1 MKMEKS
7 PFQFQHSYQ
16 ELDEMFY
23 TEQIPEKVS
32 KPQLIVFNQ
41 GLAEELGIQ
50 VNQIDQQ
57 SLAGIF
63 SGNTIL
69 DDAKPI
75 AQAYA
80 GHQFGS
86 FTMLGDGRAILLGE
100 HVTKDGKVVDIQLKG
115 AGRTP
120 YSRAGDGRATLG
132 PMLREFIISEA
143 MYALNIPTSRS
154 LAVVVTGDQVY
165 RERPLP
171 GAILTRVASSHLR
184 VGTFQY
190 AQAFGEKNEIKE
202 LADYAISRHYPE
214 IKEGSNRYRKFL
226 EAVIQKQAKTIAK
239 WQLVGFIHGVMN
251 TDNMTISGESIDYG
265 PCAFMDTYDP
275 NTVFSSIDA
284 QGRYAYRN
292 QPPIG
297 MWNVT
302 RFAETLLP
310 LLHEDEEEAIKVAKE
325 SLAIFGDV
333 YMNEWLNG
341 MRKKLGL
348 EKSIDRDQELIEQL
362 LKVMHEEKMDYT
374 NTFVDLTFGTLDKME
389 YEIEAFQTWFK
400 QYEARLLEEE
410 TTADG
415 REEMMKQHNP
425 AVIPRNYY
433 VEEAL
438 NAVIDEGDFSK
449 FHSFMQVLKD
459 PFAHTEQQRAFQTL
473 PPEADGPFQTYCG
486 T

>member
-23 TEQIPEKVS
+23 TDQIPEKVS

-165 RERPLP
+165 R
-171 GAILTRVASSHLR
+171 
-184 VGTFQY
+184 
-190 AQAFGEKNEIKE
+190 
-202 LADYAISRHYPE
+202 
-214 IKEGSNRYRKFL
+214 
-226 EAVIQKQAKTIAK
+226 
-239 WQLVGFIHGVMN
+239 
-251 TDNMTISGESIDYG
+251 
-265 PCAFMDTYDP
+265 
-275 NTVFSSIDA
+275 
-284 QGRYAYRN
+284 
-292 QPPIG
+292 
-297 MWNVT
+297 
-302 RFAETLLP
+302 
-310 LLHEDEEEAIKVAKE
+310 
-325 SLAIFGDV
+325 
-333 YMNEWLNG
+333 
-341 MRKKLGL
+341 
-348 EKSIDRDQELIEQL
+348 
-362 LKVMHEEKMDYT
+362 
-374 NTFVDLTFGTLDKME
+374 
-389 YEIEAFQTWFK
+389 
-400 QYEARLLEEE
+400 
-410 TTADG
+410 
-415 REEMMKQHNP
+415 
-425 AVIPRNYY
+425 
-433 VEEAL
+433 
-438 NAVIDEGDFSK
+438 
-449 FHSFMQVLKD
+449 
-459 PFAHTEQQRAFQTL
+459 
-473 PPEADGPFQTYCG
+473 
-486 T
+486 

>member
-1 MKMEKS
+1 MEKS
-7 PFQFQHSYQ
+7 PFQFQYSYH

-23 TEQIPEKVS
+23 TEQVPEKVS

-41 GLAEELGIQ
+41 GLAEELDIQ
-50 VNQIDQQ
+50 VNQMDQQ
-57 SLAGIF
+57 SLAEIF

-69 DDAKPI
+69 DDTKPI

-100 HVTKDGKVVDIQLKG
+100 HVTEDGKVVDIQLKG

-120 YSRAGDGRATLG
+120 YSRAGDGRAALG

-154 LAVVVTGDQVY
+154 LAVVVTGDPVY

-190 AQAFGEKNEIKE
+190 AQAFGEENAIKE
-202 LADYAISRHYPE
+202 LADYAIRRHYPE
-214 IKEGSNRYRKFL
+214 IKEASNQYRKFL
-226 EAVIQKQAKTIAK
+226 EAVIQNQAKTIAK

-275 NTVFSSIDA
+275 NTVFSSIDK

-310 LLHEDEEEAIKVAKE
+310 LLHEEEEEAIKVAKE
-325 SLAIFGDV
+325 TLATFGDV
-333 YMNEWLNG
+333 YRKEWLNG
-341 MRKKLGL
+341 MRNKLGL
-348 EKSIDRDQELIEQL
+348 EKSADRDLELIEQL
-362 LKVMHEEKMDYT
+362 LKLMDEQKMDYT
-374 NTFVDLTFGTLDKME
+374 NTFVNLTFGTLDKKE
-389 YEIEAFQTWFK
+389 YETEAFQTWFK
-400 QYEARLLEEE
+400 QYETRLSEEGTIAE
-410 TTADG
+410 E
-415 REEMMKQHNP
+415 REEMMKQYNP
-425 AVIPRNYY
+425 AVIPRNFY

-438 NAVIDEGDFSK
+438 NAVVDEGDFSK
-449 FHSFMQVLKD
+449 FHSLMQALKN
-459 PFAHTEQQRAFQTL
+459 PFAHTEQQRAFQIL